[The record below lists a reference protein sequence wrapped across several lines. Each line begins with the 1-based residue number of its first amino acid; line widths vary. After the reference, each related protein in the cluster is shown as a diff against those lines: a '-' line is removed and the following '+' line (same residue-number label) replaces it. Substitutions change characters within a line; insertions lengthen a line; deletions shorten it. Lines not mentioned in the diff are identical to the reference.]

1 MKNRKIIIILLL
13 LVFCILIIIKVG
25 INGTTSSGIGMNLT
39 NNGSI
44 PNMLDSEHLS
54 ATNEDVVKEEVF
66 QEIKK
71 IYNTIDFKGT
81 FKQGDL
87 SKYNIYKKKYN
98 QFLKGER
105 FIIDNV
111 TGEKLYL
118 WESEFWNCNVQLY
131 TYYFFDMDG
140 DENPELCIKDE
151 VNTLYIIK
159 YEEELDEII
168 LWLRSVRAPI
178 YLLGTGKLT
187 HADKNGSG
195 EAFIQLSESGEWEYS
210 VWFKKE
216 IHPSSQG
223 TESEYWYLVSLPYYY
238 TEKSEE
244 MKISDEIKQQGIF
257 NELQKMYYYRVTE
270 EQYDELTEKYTE
282 ALNTSMKDIRIVTFT
297 YEELFSEL

>member
-13 LVFCILIIIKVG
+13 LAFCILIIIKVG
-25 INGTTSSGIGMNLT
+25 INGTTSFGIGMNLT

-118 WESEFWNCNVQLY
+118 WESIQRHFSS
-131 TYYFFDMDG
+131 FFFAFFFFFCAFA
-140 DENPELCIKDE
+140 PEMTSVISC
-151 VNTLYIIK
+151 VII
-159 YEEELDEII
+159 
-168 LWLRSVRAPI
+168 A
-178 YLLGTGKLT
+178 
-187 HADKNGSG
+187 
-195 EAFIQLSESGEWEYS
+195 
-210 VWFKKE
+210 
-216 IHPSSQG
+216 
-223 TESEYWYLVSLPYYY
+223 
-238 TEKSEE
+238 
-244 MKISDEIKQQGIF
+244 
-257 NELQKMYYYRVTE
+257 
-270 EQYDELTEKYTE
+270 
-282 ALNTSMKDIRIVTFT
+282 
-297 YEELFSEL
+297 